1 MSEPQTIEILRQ
13 RYEDLNKKRTQ
24 AETLLQKANEE
35 LEKLKA
41 EAKSKFGTD
50 DLAEMQ
56 KQLEQMEQENLK
68 KRREYQRLLD
78 GIEADL
84 KSVEEKYAQEP

>member
-1 MSEPQTIEILRQ
+1 MSEPQTIETLRQ

-68 KRREYQRLLD
+68 KRREYQKLLD